1 MKFFKALISWKLWL
15 NVVLGIGIL
24 VLAWFLIF
32 GWLNTY
38 TNHGKQVSVPDISQM
53 SVQQAM
59 RTLDELNLKYEIDSI
74 KFTEDYAPFS
84 ILDYYPIAG
93 SKVKPGRRIFI
104 KSNPSTWRP
113 VELPDLIDKSDRIAY
128 TQLAMRGFMVRD
140 TLYEEDPAKGAV
152 LRVLYDGKP
161 IAAGTLLPKGSY
173 VDLVLGRGLGFDMP
187 VPDVLNMSLTEARQ
201 IIVSKFFELG
211 PVQWLGDSRDTIG
224 ARVVYQDPAGTDT
237 YDEGQPVSLWLST
250 KTPRELSREIN
261 DLDIFFRRK
270 MSPEDSLYY
279 KTLERSRNID
289 IRDLPEEIRRTI
301 QDDRT
306 DPAAMNQRR
315 PQQQAPAPQAP
326 RASRPTTID
335 TTGISIE

>member
-1 MKFFKALISWKLWL
+1 MKFLKALISWKLWL
-15 NVVLGIGIL
+15 NVLLGIGL
-24 VLAWFLIF
+24 VVLGWFLIF

-38 TNHGKQVSVPDISQM
+38 TNHGRQVAVPDLSTM

-59 RTLDELNLKYEIDSI
+59 NTLQDLNLKYEIDSV
-74 KFTEDYAPFS
+74 KFTEDFPPFA
-84 ILDYYPIAG
+84 ILDYYPAAG
-93 SKVKPGRRIFI
+93 SMVKPGRRIFI

-128 TQLAMRGFMVRD
+128 TQLAMRGFFVRD

-152 LRVLYDGKP
+152 LRVLFDGKE

-187 VPDVLNMSLTEARQ
+187 VPNLIDMNLTEARHT
-201 IIVSKFFELG
+201 IIKQFFEMG
-211 PVQWLGDSRDTIG
+211 PIQWLGDTRDTI
-224 ARVVYQDPAGTDT
+224 AAKVVYQDPASTDS
-237 YDEGQPVSLWLST
+237 YDEGQPISIWLST

-301 QDDRT
+301 QDDRS

-315 PQQQAPAPQAP
+315 PQQAPAQQQAP
-326 RASRPTTID
+326 RPSRPAQID